1 MIKTDGHVRTA
12 NAFKH
17 DVALTEL
24 KSSFFKFLMLQTS
37 LFHSLFIHL
46 IHDFALLTE
55 SIIVASEQID
65 GSDLTQLANSGAIVG
80 IELQQQLVHFASVQ

>member
-1 MIKTDGHVRTA
+1 
-12 NAFKH
+12 
-17 DVALTEL
+17 
-24 KSSFFKFLMLQTS
+24 MLQTS

-65 GSDLTQLANSGAIVG
+65 GSDLTQLANSSAIVG